1 MNRKYLGVK
10 KLITSG
16 GGGPLCSNMI
26 AVVLTTCHFFMS
38 EDSVLVIETQFE
50 PTLAKGEPCRAACV
64 QRQTRTRV
72 DGEPRKA
79 TVFSFPLLFM

>member
-1 MNRKYLGVK
+1 
-10 KLITSG
+10 
-16 GGGPLCSNMI
+16 
-26 AVVLTTCHFFMS
+26 MS